1 MKLYIPSATLSVLLL
16 SPSFASAEDIPDSHE
31 LRNFSMRSQSSG
43 IAPPQEVLG
52 VYVVNS
58 GPGLDTGC
66 TYASGGPLLISLP
79 VPMVVS
85 PNVLQSDGRI
95 APSKLGDMQQKGVI
109 GSNARISM
117 PVFDID
123 SNANVSNIAP
133 EIDIV
138 SFNGK
143 SLGTLQGA
151 DNRWTDTNLQVDI
164 SDIKF
169 GQNNEI
175 RVDIDTGNTGD
186 NWCMSVDWVS
196 IEFDVAIPVILAH
209 GIAAQSD
216 TWDDDTAPGVL
227 STLDD
232 YGIRYTRFS
241 ADKNGTTATNAN
253 ILNNKIQ
260 GFLDELKSDKV
271 HVIAHSK
278 GGLDTQNLKALSPS
292 FEITS
297 LSTFSTPHL
306 GSVAADLSVIKMDH
320 YADIY
325 SNVSTDPNNYA
336 GKYMQ
341 LPNIPFAGPK
351 MPGIRDLTTDTAS
364 NAIQMRTRGNI
375 ANTFSIGANA
385 DLNQDG
391 VIEKD
396 PDIVGLFPWG
406 SRWAGVTAWQALRS
420 FSSAAYLDTQ
430 TQSVTMPSV
439 HGPQAHPITIVSYQA
454 IQTVPQENDVV
465 VTLASANPSYTNALG
480 NVLANHSTMKTGQN
494 VEHFLQQIISMR

>member
-1 MKLYIPSATLSVLLL
+1 MKSYIPSIALSVLLL
-16 SPSFASAEDIPDSHE
+16 SPSAVSANDVPDSME
-31 LRNFSMRSQSSG
+31 LRTFSLRSQSSG
-43 IAPPQEVLG
+43 IAPPQEELG

-58 GPGLDTGC
+58 GQGLDTGC
-66 TYASGGPLLISLP
+66 TFASGGPLLISLP
-79 VPMVVS
+79 VPLVVN
-85 PNVLQSDGRI
+85 PNVLLSDGRI
-95 APSKLGDMQQKGVI
+95 DPSKLTNMQQQGVI
-109 GSNARISM
+109 GPNARISM

-123 SNANVSNIAP
+123 SNASVPNIAP

-143 SLGTLQGA
+143 TLGTLQGA
-151 DNRWTDTNLQVDI
+151 NNRWTDTNLQVDI
-164 SDIKF
+164 GDIKF
-169 GQNNEI
+169 GQDNEI
-175 RVDIDTGNTGD
+175 RVDIDTGNTED

-196 IEFDVAIPVILAH
+196 VEFDVAIPVVLAH
-209 GIAAQSD
+209 GIAAQAD
-216 TWDDDTAPGVL
+216 TWDEDTAPGVL

-241 ADKNGTTATNAN
+241 AEKNGTTATNAN

-320 YADIY
+320 YANVY
-325 SNVSTDPNNYA
+325 SNTAADPNNYA
-336 GKYMQ
+336 GQYIQ

-364 NAIQMRTRGNI
+364 NALQARTRGNI
-375 ANTFSIGANA
+375 RNTFAIGANA

-406 SRWAGVTAWQALRS
+406 SRWAGVTAWQALRN
-420 FSSAAYLDTQ
+420 FSSASYVDTQ
-430 TQSVTMPSV
+430 TQWVTIPGAY
-439 HGPQAHPITIVSYQA
+439 GPQAYPVTTVKYQA
-454 IQTVPQENDVV
+454 VRTTPQENDVV
-465 VTLASANPSYTNALG
+465 VTLASANPNYATSLG

-494 VEHFLQQIISMR
+494 VERFLQQIISMR

>member
-1 MKLYIPSATLSVLLL
+1 MKLYIPSVTLSVLLFSSSL
-16 SPSFASAEDIPDSHE
+16 VSAEDIPDSHE
-31 LRNFSMRSQSSG
+31 LRTFSMRSQSPG
-43 IAPPQEVLG
+43 IAPPQEELG
-52 VYVVNS
+52 VYVVDS

-66 TYASGGPLLISLP
+66 TFSSGGPLIISLP
-79 VPMVVS
+79 VPLVVS
-85 PNVLQSDGRI
+85 PNVLISDGRI
-95 APSKLGDMQQKGVI
+95 NPSKLATIQQKGVI

-123 SNANVSNIAP
+123 SNANVNNIAP

-164 SDIKF
+164 GDIKF

-175 RVDIDTGNTGD
+175 RVDIDTGNTG
-186 NWCMSVDWVS
+186 NKWCMSVDWVS
-196 IEFDVAIPVILAH
+196 IEFDIAIPVVLAH

-216 TWDDDTAPGVL
+216 TWDDATAPGVL

-232 YGIRYTRFS
+232 YGVRYTRFS
-241 ADKNGTTATNAN
+241 AKKNGTTATNAN
-253 ILNNKIQ
+253 ILNIKIQ
-260 GFLDELKSDKV
+260 DFLDELKSDKV

-292 FEITS
+292 FEIKS

-320 YADIY
+320 YANIY
-325 SNVSTDPNNYA
+325 NNIGTDPNNYA
-336 GKYMQ
+336 GKYMR
-341 LPNIPFAGPK
+341 LPDIPFAGPK
-351 MPGIRDLTTDTAS
+351 MPGIRDLTTNTAS

-375 ANTFSIGANA
+375 RNTFSIGANA

-391 VIEKD
+391 VIQKD

-406 SRWAGVTAWQALRS
+406 SRWAGVTAWQTLRS
-420 FSSAAYLDTQ
+420 FSSAAYLDTK
-430 TQSVTMPSV
+430 TQWVKMPSAY
-439 HGPQAHPITIVSYQA
+439 GPQAHPITSVSYQA
-454 IQTVPQENDVV
+454 IQTTPQENDVV
-465 VTLASANPSYTNALG
+465 VTVASANPNYANALG

-494 VEHFLQQIISMR
+494 IERFLQQIISMR